1 MYNVVGEKK
10 RVREEERETCLKVNI
25 MGGGGGGGIWLDIDC
40 IQKREREKKK

>member
-10 RVREEERETCLKVNI
+10 KSERGRKRD
-25 MGGGGGGGIWLDIDC
+25 MPKSKYYGRRGGGIWLDIDC